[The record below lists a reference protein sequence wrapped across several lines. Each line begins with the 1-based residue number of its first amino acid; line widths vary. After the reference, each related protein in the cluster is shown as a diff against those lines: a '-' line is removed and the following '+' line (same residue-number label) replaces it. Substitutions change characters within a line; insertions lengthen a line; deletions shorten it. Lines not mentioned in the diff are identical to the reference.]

1 MKPLSVLVI
10 LLTLWPTAAL
20 ANSFADLQGKLDII
34 WIAAGI
40 SLVLFMQAGFT
51 GLESGLVRAKN
62 SINVAIKN
70 VTDLIFSIAGFWI
83 LGFGLM
89 FGSSTWGLFG
99 VDSFMLQG
107 NDEPFGLIFFAF
119 QAVFAGTAVTIMS
132 GAVAERVKFHAYLI
146 VAVVIG
152 GLIYPVVGHWIWGG
166 AYLPGENGWLAERG
180 FMDFAGSTVVH
191 SVGGWMGLAGILVLG
206 ARIGRFDSEG
216 KPRDIPGCNVAIA
229 SIGVLILW
237 FGWFGFNGG
246 STLEAS
252 SDIPGILLNTLLA
265 GAFGGV
271 AVFFVSMMIHR
282 VPVVERILNGIL
294 AGLVGV
300 TAGANVLTPTGA
312 VIIGI
317 TSGVLVYACEWLL
330 LYIFKLDDPVG
341 AVAAHGF
348 GGAWGTL
355 ALAFLAPAEN
365 LATGSHGSQF
375 LIQLIG
381 VAATFGWTFIMGLG
395 VFYLLKKLGNLRVP
409 PDQELKGL
417 NISEH
422 GAHMAWLDTME
433 TIREI
438 VNKGD
443 LSKRVEIEIGTEMGE
458 VAQSFNQLLDE
469 LEDKAKLARA
479 VSQGNLSR
487 SIQPKSDEDHLGH
500 AIADMVTNLSQVVN
514 QVKLAA
520 GNIHEYAEYLGS
532 SSTQLS
538 QASSALSS
546 SVHDFHH
553 NIDQTCDAAREM
565 QNNAEQGSQFID
577 KGIANM
583 DSVSEALSRMLGTI
597 NRLDQSSQN
606 ISHIIQT
613 ISEVSDQTN
622 LLALNAAIEAAR
634 AGEHERGFAVVAD
647 EVRSLAERTLQATRQ
662 IISLVEVI
670 TQDTAEAVASSHQ
683 SEHLTQQ
690 VTQVSGQ
697 TFDAIG
703 KIRHSAEQVLG
714 RMQEIADSINLQ
726 STHSEQ
732 SAESAEQISR
742 IAQKLLSHADQ
753 LTSSIHFFSV
763 KESASLTGS
772 AKSLPDQA

>member
-1 MKPLSVLVI
+1 MKPVI
-10 LLTLWPTAAL
+10 FFTLLLCSPSAYADASAVAAL
-20 ANSFADLQGKLDII
+20 QDKLDIV
-34 WIAAGI
+34 WVAVGIA
-40 SLVLFMQAGFT
+40 LVLFMQAGFT

-89 FGSSTWGLFG
+89 FGTTTWGLFG
-99 VDSFMLQG
+99 SDSFMLKG
-107 NDEPFGLIFFAF
+107 NEEPFGLIFFAF

-146 VAVVIG
+146 IAVIVG
-152 GLIYPVVGHWIWGG
+152 GLIYPVAGHWIWGG
-166 AYLPGENGWLAERG
+166 AYLPGEDGWLAEMG

-191 SVGGWMGLAGILVLG
+191 SVGGWIGLAGVIVLG
-206 ARIGRFDSEG
+206 ARIGRFDSDG
-216 KPRDIPGCNVAIA
+216 KPRDIPGCNVAMA

-252 SDIPGILLNTLLA
+252 TDIPGILLNTMLA
-265 GAFGGV
+265 AAFGGV
-271 AVFFVSMMIHR
+271 TVFFISMLIYR

-294 AGLVGV
+294 GGLVGV
-300 TAGANVLTPTGA
+300 TAGADVLTPTGA
-312 VIIGI
+312 VLIGI
-317 TSGVLVYACEWLL
+317 SSGALVYFAEWLM
-330 LYIFKLDDPVG
+330 LYVFKLDDPVG

-375 LIQLIG
+375 LVQLIG
-381 VAATFGWTFIMGLG
+381 VAATFGWAFGAGL
-395 VFYLLKKLGNLRVP
+395 VLFYLLKLVGNLRVP

-422 GAHMAWLDTME
+422 GARMAWLDTME

-469 LEDKAKLARA
+469 LEDKTKLARA
-479 VSQGNLSR
+479 VAQGNLSR

-532 SSTQLS
+532 SSAQLS
-538 QASSALSS
+538 QASAAMSS
-546 SVHDFHH
+546 SVSDFHH
-553 NIDQTCDAAREM
+553 NVDETCDAARQM
-565 QNNAEQGSQFID
+565 QSNANLGSQFID
-577 KGIANM
+577 KSLTNM
-583 DSVSEALSRMLGTI
+583 DNVSEALGKMLATI

-606 ISHIIQT
+606 ISDIIQT

-634 AGEHERGFAVVAD
+634 AGEHGRGFAVVAD
-647 EVRSLAERTLQATRQ
+647 EVRSLAERTLKATQ
-662 IISLVEVI
+662 EIVALVETI
-670 TQDTAEAVASSHQ
+670 AGDTAEAVNSSQQ
-683 SEHLTQQ
+683 SENLARQ
-690 VTQVSGQ
+690 VTEVSGQ

-703 KIRHSAEQVLG
+703 KIKGSAEQVLK
-714 RMQEIADSINLQ
+714 RMQAIAESINLQ

-732 SAESAEQISR
+732 SAESAAQISS
-742 IAQKLLSHADQ
+742 IAAQLLKHADS
-753 LTSSIHFFSV
+753 LTSSVHFFNLDEQAGVNS
-763 KESASLTGS
+763 GH
-772 AKSLPDQA
+772 SLPDQA